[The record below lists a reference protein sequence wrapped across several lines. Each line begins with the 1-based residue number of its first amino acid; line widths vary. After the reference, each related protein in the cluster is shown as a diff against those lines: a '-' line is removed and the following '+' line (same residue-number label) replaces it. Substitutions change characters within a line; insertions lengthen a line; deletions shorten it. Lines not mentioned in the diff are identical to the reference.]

1 MVTALYSLII
11 RVYGIL
17 ISLVAPF
24 VPKARKW
31 LAGRRDIWKK
41 LETHHDDKRRPVWI
55 HCSSL
60 GEFEQGRP
68 VIEAL
73 KREYPHLP
81 LVLTFFSPSGYE
93 VRKEYAQAD
102 RIYYLPLDTPANA
115 NRFIK
120 LINPRMALFVKYD
133 FWFNYLQVLIH
144 QQIPFCFISATFR
157 PNHFLFRK
165 WATSLLAI
173 VQKADRIF
181 VQDDLSYQLLQ
192 SRDFPVTVSG
202 DTRIDRVIQL
212 QSDLKKY
219 PFLKK
224 VSRPIIIL
232 GSVWPQDLKIV
243 AGWINENR
251 AKYFFIIAPHDIGV
265 STMHK
270 IQSMLAG
277 DYLHFSEAASLTGL
291 ENGILVNTIGDLAH
305 LYQYGI
311 LAYIGGGFGKG
322 IHSILEPV
330 AAGLPV
336 IFGPNY
342 QKFNEANALLR
353 TGSAMTVSDGA
364 ALARAMEVL
373 LAEPRYREA
382 KKGITEYLCHHQ
394 GATLKVVQYLA
405 TQKSLS

>member
-1 MVTALYSLII
+1 MVPTLYSLII
-11 RVYGIL
+11 RAYGIL

-24 VPKARKW
+24 VPKAGKW
-31 LAGRRDIWKK
+31 LAGRRDIWKE
-41 LETHHDDKRRPVWI
+41 LETHRHEKRRPVWI

-73 KREYPHLP
+73 KKEYPHLP

-93 VRKEYAQAD
+93 VRKDYTRAD
-102 RIYYLPLDTPANA
+102 WIYYLPLDTPSNA
-115 NRFIK
+115 DRFIK
-120 LINPRMALFVKYD
+120 LINPRLALFVKYD

-144 QQIPFCFISATFR
+144 HQIPFCFISATFR
-157 PNHFLFRK
+157 DNHFLFRK
-165 WATSLLAI
+165 WATPLLAI
-173 VQKADRIF
+173 VRKADRIF
-181 VQDDLSYQLLQ
+181 VQDDLSYQLLR
-192 SRDFPVTVSG
+192 SRDCPVTVAG

-212 QSDLKKY
+212 QSDLKQY

-224 VSRPIIIL
+224 LSRPIIIL

-243 AGWINENR
+243 ANWINENR
-251 AKYFFIIAPHDIGV
+251 ARFFFIVAPHDIGT
-265 STMHK
+265 SMMHK
-270 IQSMLAG
+270 LQSMLAG
-277 DYLHFSEAASLTGL
+277 DYLHLSDAESLTGL

-342 QKFNEANALLR
+342 QKFNEANALLA
-353 TGSAMTVSDGA
+353 TGSALTVSDGEA
-364 ALARAMEVL
+364 FARAVEVL
-373 LAEPRYREA
+373 RAEPRYLEA
-382 KKGITEYLCHHQ
+382 KKGIAEFLSHHQ

-405 TQKSLS
+405 RQKNFA